1 MSESPPAVRAPLRAL
16 ILAILF
22 GGTALGATAPAA
34 AQTPDATAL
43 DSALVRVDEIRA
55 DGAFRDALLQLSDLR
70 DRHGD
75 RVSLL
80 WRMSVVRVD
89 IGKTADTESA
99 ARQHYREALEL
110 AERALTVDE
119 SSAHAHLARAVA
131 EGRLALQ
138 AGRQERVERSRAVKR
153 HADRAI
159 ELDSSLPGA
168 FHVRGRWHREVSDLN
183 FLERAVV
190 RTVYG
195 GLPDASFEQAVRD
208 FQRAIELEDV
218 RFHHLELAK
227 TYLKMDRSTDARA
240 QLETVLDLPAREPFA
255 DRYAKEARGL
265 LEDLE

>member
-1 MSESPPAVRAPLRAL
+1 MTRPHGSRLLVHALLALCLLGLPAEA
-16 ILAILF
+16 
-22 GGTALGATAPAA
+22 GAQAA
-34 AQTPDATAL
+34 DSTAL

-70 DRHGD
+70 DQHGD
-75 RVSLL
+75 RGALL
-80 WRMSVVRVD
+80 WRMSLVRVD
-89 IGKTADTESA
+89 VGKTADTEDA
-99 ARQHYREALEL
+99 AQQHYREALKL

-119 SSAHAHLARAVA
+119 SNAHAHLARAVA

-195 GLPDASFEQAVRD
+195 GLPDASFEQSVRD

-227 TYLKMDRSTDARA
+227 TYLKMDRPTDART
-240 QLETVLDLPAREPFA
+240 QLEMVLDLPAQEPFA
-255 DRYAKEARGL
+255 ERYAKEARDL
-265 LEDLE
+265 LDDLE